1 MERSPSP
8 HLRIRKLPELRSPAL
23 IVAVAGWSDAAE
35 VATSAARFLVRGWRA
50 ERFADID
57 PEEFYVFTELRP
69 QVMIAEGA
77 QRRIEWPS
85 NEFFWHRAEGEGRD
99 CVVFIGHE
107 PHLKWRTFVEAV
119 LSQADQIGATLVIC
133 LGGLLADVP
142 HSRAVKL
149 TGSATDPHL
158 AERLGRLNVRSS
170 RYEGPTSWLGVLS
183 QACRARKMAAASV
196 WGNVPHYI
204 NHAPNPKVTAALLR
218 RLDGLLDLRLDLAPL
233 DEAAN
238 TFDQQVADA
247 IARDPEAQAYVR
259 KLEQREDRGEEE
271 PELPSPAPRE
281 LPSGEEVVRELEEFL
296 KRRNAD
302 EEPSQ

>member
-1 MERSPSP
+1 
-8 HLRIRKLPELRSPAL
+8 
-23 IVAVAGWSDAAE
+23 VAVAGWSDAAE
-35 VATSAARFLVRGWRA
+35 VATSAARFLVRSWDA
-50 ERFADID
+50 ERFAEID

-69 QVMIAEGA
+69 QVRIAEGT
-77 QRRIEWPS
+77 QRRIDWPS

-107 PHLKWRTFVEAV
+107 PHLRWRTFVETV
-119 LSQADQIGATLVIC
+119 LAQVDAISASLVIC

-183 QACRARKMAAASV
+183 QTCRARKIAAASI

-204 NHAPNPKVTAALLR
+204 NHAPNPKVTTAMLR
-218 RLDGLLDLRLDLAPL
+218 RLDGLLDLRLDLRAL
-233 DEAAN
+233 DDAAN
-238 TFDQQVADA
+238 AFDQQVADA

-259 KLEQREDRGEEE
+259 KLEQREDRGEEDE
-271 PELPSPAPRE
+271 SELPTAGHRE